1 MKIAFHMLS
10 VKNTSSPAYTAIGM
24 PRVSRLKLPPLPAKE
39 SIGER
44 VSRIRREHGFTQV
57 ELAEKIGVI
66 QSIVSAI
73 ERDVLKLSAE
83 MAVRFAIAFGVTTD
97 ELLMPGRK
105 ANESRKHKPSRK
117 VLRRLELIETL
128 PRTQQTAVLKT
139 IDNALELQSL
149 KTGTR

>member
-1 MKIAFHMLS
+1 
-10 VKNTSSPAYTAIGM
+10 M
-24 PRVSRLKLPPLPAKE
+24 PRVSRLKLPPIPTKE

-44 VSRIRREHGFTQV
+44 VARIRKERGFTQV

-83 MAVRFAIAFGVTTD
+83 MAVRFALALEVTTD
-97 ELLMPGRK
+97 GLLMPPKKTNSSQAKR
-105 ANESRKHKPSRK
+105 PSRK
-117 VLRRLELIETL
+117 ILRRLEQIETL
-128 PRTQQTAVLKT
+128 PRTQQLAVLKT
-139 IDNALELQSL
+139 IDNALELHSL

>member
-1 MKIAFHMLS
+1 
-10 VKNTSSPAYTAIGM
+10 M
-24 PRVSRLKLPPLPAKE
+24 PRVSRLNLPPIDLGRRDQSASASP
-39 SIGER
+39 
-44 VSRIRREHGFTQV
+44 RIRKERGFTQV

-73 ERDVLKLSAE
+73 ERDVLKLSAD
-83 MAVRFAIAFGVTTD
+83 MTVRFAMALGVTTD

-105 ANESRKHKPSRK
+105 ANESRNHNPSRK
-117 VLRRLELIETL
+117 ILRRLELIETL
-128 PRTQQTAVLKT
+128 PRTQQSAVLKT